1 MVEQLTISK
10 IKEGTVIDHIS
21 SGKSVL
27 VLRVIGIGTHTTE
40 PVSIAMNVP
49 SEEMG
54 KKDIV
59 KVEGKFI
66 GEEELNRIALIA
78 PRATINL
85 VRDFEIEKKFRVN
98 LPETVE
104 GILTCPNKNCISNS
118 NEPIIR
124 RFHVFL
130 EGDHVAAR
138 CHYCNRK
145 IVDMDKYIV

>member
-1 MVEQLTISK
+1 MNEQLTISK
-10 IKEGTVIDHIS
+10 IKEGTVIDHIN

-27 VLRVIGIGTHTTE
+27 VLKIIGIGPSTTE
-40 PVSIAMNVP
+40 TVSIAMNVP
-49 SEEMG
+49 SAEVG

-59 KVEGKFI
+59 KVEGRFI

-85 VRDFEIEKKFRVN
+85 VRDYEIEKKFRVN

-130 EGDHVAAR
+130 EGDRVAAR
-138 CHYCNRK
+138 CHYCRRK
-145 IVDMDKYIV
+145 IVDMDKYIE